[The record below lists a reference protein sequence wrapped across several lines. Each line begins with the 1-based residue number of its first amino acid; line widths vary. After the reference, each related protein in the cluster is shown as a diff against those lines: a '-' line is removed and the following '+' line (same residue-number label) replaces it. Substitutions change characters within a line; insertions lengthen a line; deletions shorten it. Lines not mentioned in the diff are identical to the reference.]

1 VSWLGPRSVD
11 GGVDRI
17 PLPRGPGT
25 LWLCGKHAVGADPE
39 GALQRVAAST
49 MVCLNE
55 RHELDARYP
64 GYVAWLEVHRGTRAL
79 WVPIPDLHVPRLPQ
93 LRSFLAEL
101 VARLDR
107 GDSLLMHCG
116 AGIGRAGTVA
126 TCVLMEMGTGPD
138 DALRI
143 VAEHRPLAG
152 PEAGAQHEAV
162 RQLAAELA
170 AD

>member
-1 VSWLGPRSVD
+1 MPPV
-11 GGVDRI
+11 
-17 PLPRGPGT
+17 
-25 LWLCGKHAVGADPE
+25 PE
-39 GALQRVAAST
+39 L
-49 MVCLNE
+49 
-55 RHELDARYP
+55 
-64 GYVAWLEVHRGTRAL
+64 RAF
-79 WVPIPDLHVPRLPQ
+79 V
-93 LRSFLAEL
+93 AEL

-126 TCVLMEMGTGPD
+126 TCVLMEMGAPPA
-138 DALRI
+138 DALRT

-152 PEAGAQHEAV
+152 PEAGAQHDAV

>member
-11 GGVDRI
+11 GGIDRI
-17 PLPRGPGT
+17 PLPRGPGA

-39 GALQRVAAST
+39 AALQRVAATT

-55 RHELDARYP
+55 RHELAARYP
-64 GYVAWLEVHRGTRAL
+64 GYVTWLDRHRGTRAL
-79 WVPIPDLHVPRLPQ
+79 WYPIPDLHVPP
-93 LRSFLAEL
+93 LAEL
-101 VARLDR
+101 RPFVDDLVTRLD
-107 GDSLLMHCG
+107 GGAALLMHCG

-126 TCVLMEMGTGPD
+126 ICVLLTMGVGRE
-138 DALRI
+138 DALRT

-162 RQLAAELA
+162 LHLAAELA

>member
-1 VSWLGPRSVD
+1 
-11 GGVDRI
+11 
-17 PLPRGPGT
+17 
-25 LWLCGKHAVGADPE
+25 LCGKHAVGADPE

-64 GYVAWLEVHRGTRAL
+64 SYVGWLEAHRGTRAL
-79 WVPIPDLHVPRLPQ
+79 WFPIPDLHVPPLPQ
-93 LRSFLAEL
+93 LRSFVAEL
-101 VARLDR
+101 VVRLDR

-116 AGIGRAGTVA
+116 AGVGRAGTVA